1 MTKPGWQL
9 TRAQR
14 STYSVGMF
22 SSALVTANVLAWV
35 LYFYAPPPNAV
46 DGGMI
51 FLGAGVA
58 VGLARII
65 GSLVDA
71 FTNPLVAFW
80 SDRST
85 NPRGRRAPFILRG
98 TLPLAI
104 FAILI
109 WFPPVRGVSTW
120 NVVWLA
126 VTLSGTWFFY
136 TYVVAPYLAL
146 MPEITSHP
154 EERVSL
160 TVTMSYWEAGASVI
174 AALAVPPII
183 EALKGGVQLGPL
195 YLADGFKVT
204 AIVLAVL
211 GAIGFFVSVSRI
223 KEKPLA
229 EERRTK
235 FSLVRS
241 VVECFRN
248 PAFLPYLIA
257 VFAAK
262 IGIGLVMISLPFL
275 TTAVLHKG
283 EGFTAVLL
291 APLFLATIIGFVVA
305 QVLVNRVGLKKAFR
319 FATLGATLLVA
330 GFVGIYFLGGAGLPV
345 QRFDQL
351 PDGDVRLVFAE
362 TPQAAA
368 EAVPADGAAA
378 AAPFVREGDVATV
391 RLAGLEWQGLFAD
404 VDEAAFEERM
414 RALDDGSL
422 RALLRPDLPADVDPP
437 GPDLKAWLAGLDAA
451 TLQRVL
457 APAAAPMLF
466 KPDKRRYEEQLF
478 LGAPTL
484 AEPLQPGRP
493 VRLALTVGLLETP
506 DDAVNLDGWRTLF
519 LSQEERE
526 ALGAAARPAVLHEE
540 PVVLEGQLQL
550 ADGSLLFA
558 GFQPVA
564 GPASGPAAAQLLED
578 PAKLDYLVSRFD
590 MRREYEMSAR
600 IWLALALCFFL
611 GFPAAI
617 LMSMYRPIVCEIV
630 DLDEQRV
637 GTRREAMYFGV
648 EGLLTKGAD
657 GVSAILAPAVMIA
670 GHLVL
675 PPPFGYVLPFAAGAL
690 FLLLGYGVFG
700 RYPLGQAGGA
710 RLGEALPP
718 DPRAAAPAPPQ
729 ADAN

>member
-58 VGLARII
+58 IGLARII

-146 MPEITSHP
+146 MPELSSNP

-195 YLADGFKVT
+195 FLADGFKVT

-211 GAIGFFVSVSRI
+211 GALGFFVSVSRI
-223 KEKPLA
+223 REKPLA

-319 FATLGATLLVA
+319 FATLAATLLVA
-330 GFVGIYFLGGAGLPV
+330 GFVGIYFLGGKGLPV

-351 PDGDVRLVFAE
+351 PDGDVRLVFAA
-362 TPQAAA
+362 TPAAA
-368 EAVPADGAAA
+368 DAALSGGAGGAGAAA
-378 AAPFVREGDVATV
+378 APLVRQGDAAIV
-391 RLAGLEWQGLFAD
+391 RLSALEWQGLFAD
-404 VDEAAFEERM
+404 VDEAAFDERVG
-414 RALDDGSL
+414 ALDDAAL
-422 RALLRPDLPADVDPP
+422 RALLRPDLPPDVDPP
-437 GPDLKAWLAGLDAA
+437 GADAKTWLADLDAA
-451 TLQRVL
+451 TLTRVL
-457 APAAAPMLF
+457 APAAAPLLF
-466 KPDKRRYEEQLF
+466 KPDKRRYEEELF
-478 LGAPTL
+478 LGAPKL
-484 AEPLQPGRP
+484 AAPLAPGQP
-493 VRLALTVGLLETP
+493 VRLALTVGLLENPEET
-506 DDAVNLDGWRTLF
+506 VNLDGWRVLF
-519 LSQEERE
+519 LSREERA
-526 ALGAAARPAVLHEE
+526 ALGAAVRPAVLHEE
-540 PVVLEGQLQL
+540 PVVLEGQLEL

-558 GFQPVA
+558 GFRPVEGGA
-564 GPASGPAAAQLLED
+564 LGPAAAKLLED
-578 PAKLDYLVSRFD
+578 PTRLDYLVSRFD
-590 MRREYEMSAR
+590 LRREYEFSAR

-675 PPPFGYVLPFAAGAL
+675 PPPFGYVLPFAAGAV
-690 FLLLGYGVFG
+690 FMFLGYLVFG

-710 RLGEALPP
+710 KLSEALPA
-718 DPRAAAPAPPQ
+718 DPRAAHAGR
-729 ADAN
+729 N